1 MQRVLI
7 IAVCASLAA
16 CRTFDPD
23 VFDERLR
30 RATVDAYVDAI
41 ATQFG
46 GLAAA
51 EVTVDDL
58 ARRYRDQAIGAATPA
73 AFYSVLRRMLADLDD
88 PHATLTV
95 SPQFWSGPVAEPEWI
110 QFAASRGRVWVGIP
124 AGSLRSPAQLEI
136 AIEEWLAAEGATQLS
151 DLDAAGIA
159 GFLRRSTA
167 FGGQGSSPRAF
178 SAPLEWLPVVSIDGA
193 FVESPHDGELL
204 VRGALGSTVR
214 VEVHDGEGVLEIS
227 LVRNAGVFEEA
238 EAIDSGIRRRLNPLE
253 LAAKLDPRARS
264 LPAHGGTRAP
274 RSASRAL
281 QRARARSAFRRGER
295 LPIDAPAANKFGL
308 EAWSLR
314 TPRGAP
320 VGYLRIGSFRP
331 APEGDGADG
340 DPFDPDPK
348 RRPTEPSLAP
358 ALAQAM
364 DALGPYDDWII
375 DLTSNPGGSW
385 HEAGLFVSY
394 FLDPEEEVVPHDVC
408 SVSEPRGIFIK
419 VRTRET
425 HRLAR
430 VDVDAVEPRSV
441 HVLVDQSTASAG
453 EIVASTLRGRS
464 GAVLVGE
471 RTAGAEFSTAE
482 FRAPDGSVLRIGLSG
497 GMVPPL
503 ESFQGRGLEPDL
515 AIEPDV
521 GPFDPIDLERW
532 RAVFPYLALR
542 TALELIDD
550 ARPLPPR
557 P

>member
-1 MQRVLI
+1 MQRVFLI
-7 IAVCASLAA
+7 ALCAFAFA
-16 CRTFDPD
+16 CRSFDPN
-23 VFDERLR
+23 VFDARLR

-41 ATQFG
+41 ETQFG

-88 PHATLTV
+88 PHATLKV
-95 SPQFWSGPVAEPEWI
+95 SPQFWNGPVAEPEWV

-124 AGSLRSPAQLEI
+124 AGSLRSPRQLES
-136 AIEEWLAAEGATQLS
+136 AIEGWLAAEGAEQLS
-151 DLDAAGIA
+151 DLDATGIA

-167 FGGQGSSPRAF
+167 FGEDGVSPRAF
-178 SAPLEWLPVVSIDGA
+178 TAPLEWLPVDSVDGA
-193 FVESPHDGELL
+193 PVESPHDGELL

-214 VEVHDGEGVLEIS
+214 IDVRDGEEVFTIA
-227 LVRNAGVFEEA
+227 LVRNAGVFEETA
-238 EAIDSGIRRRLNPLE
+238 TVDSGVRRRLNPLE
-253 LAAKLDPRARS
+253 LAAKLDPRPWRM
-264 LPAHGGTRAP
+264 PAHGGTRAP
-274 RSASRAL
+274 RNASRAL
-281 QRARARSAFRRGER
+281 HRARARSAFRRGER
-295 LPIDAPAANKFGL
+295 LPIAAPAAAKFGL

-314 TPRGAP
+314 TPRGVP

-331 APEGDGADG
+331 APEEG
-340 DPFDPDPK
+340 DPFDPDPS
-348 RRPTEPSLAP
+348 RRPPEASLAP
-358 ALAQAM
+358 ALAEAI
-364 DALGPYDDWII
+364 DALGPFDDWVL

-394 FLDPEEEVVPHDVC
+394 FLDPTEAVVPHDVC
-408 SVSEPRGIFIK
+408 SVSEPRGFLVK

-430 VDVDAVEPRSV
+430 VDVERVEPRTV

-453 EIVASTLRGRS
+453 EIVASTLRGRV

-503 ESFQGRGLEPDL
+503 ESFQGRGLEPDV
-515 AIEPDV
+515 AIDPEA
-521 GPFDPIDLERW
+521 GPLDSIDLEKW

-542 TALELIDD
+542 TTLKLIDEGYS
-550 ARPLPPR
+550 RPQAAPR